1 MRMFSAIGA
10 LILIACAAPATSRAD
25 GPAPGAGP
33 AVAPGCRCP
42 GVRHAMRPHR
52 YVRHVRHWRRGHPVV
67 ALLPAGPP
75 PLYDPPIPD
84 PWDPAYDR
92 AMTLHFRSPEVSGT
106 YTGEPG
112 LPHTPPIHGIQSYR
126 VQVGGGVLQYDGLTG
141 QYIKLAR
148 ADAARAFPPVA
159 GAAPVP
165 PAAPPAL
172 PPPPAR

>member
-10 LILIACAAPATSRAD
+10 LILIACAVPATSRAD
-25 GPAPGAGP
+25 GPAPGASP
-33 AVAPGCRCP
+33 AAAAAAPGCRCP
-42 GVRHAMRPHR
+42 GIRHAARPHR

-75 PLYDPPIPD
+75 PVYDPPIPD

-92 AMTLHFRSPEVSGT
+92 AMTLHFRSPAVSGI

-126 VQVGGGVLQYDGLTG
+126 LQAGGGVLQYDGLTG

-148 ADAARAFPPVA
+148 VDAARAFPPVA
-159 GAAPVP
+159 AA
-165 PAAPPAL
+165 PAAPPA
-172 PPPPAR
+172 P